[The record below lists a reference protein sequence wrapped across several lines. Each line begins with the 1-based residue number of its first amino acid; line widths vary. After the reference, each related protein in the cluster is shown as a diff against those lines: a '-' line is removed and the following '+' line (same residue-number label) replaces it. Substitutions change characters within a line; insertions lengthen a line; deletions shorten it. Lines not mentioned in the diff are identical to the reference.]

1 MTTLNSIQQSQR
13 QTALSAQD
21 TSTHDPFLRKNQT
34 WFHQPLP
41 PSIGRSWLARA
52 DANAQNHLDQITARI
67 LDPSQNVERKSL
79 VPRSHAKQLKT
90 LHEKIHA
97 LENQMP
103 ETKKLIQIIQSEI
116 ALAQDFYAQRII
128 HTPC

>member
-1 MTTLNSIQQSQR
+1 MTTLNSIQQPQR
-13 QTALSAQD
+13 PTALPAQD
-21 TSTHDPFLRKNQT
+21 TQTHDPFLRKNQT

-41 PSIGRSWLARA
+41 PSIERSWLTRA

-103 ETKKLIQIIQSEI
+103 ETKKLSHIIQNEI